1 MARCHFDMAWVALM
15 WERGG
20 VDLAFSWAGFSVDDK
35 LGNRGSLLGCESVD
49 VFRRRFMNQESTHRC
64 VSERPNITSRPH
76 ILQAHLVLPL
86 SVHK

>member
-35 LGNRGSLLGCESVD
+35 LGNRGKFAGLREC
-49 VFRRRFMNQESTHRC
+49 
-64 VSERPNITSRPH
+64 
-76 ILQAHLVLPL
+76 
-86 SVHK
+86 